1 MISSNNIAERHQEI
15 QFLIAGDDFPQAVKR
30 LMDFARDFSQD
41 KDDINDVIV
50 ISATYNRLEKHERRG
65 TLVISEIEQQRNQL
79 LYKALGLLDAIV
91 EQISFDTADAA

>member
-1 MISSNNIAERHQEI
+1 MISSNNIAERYQEI

-30 LMDFARDFSQD
+30 LMDFARDFSHD

-65 TLVISEIEQQRNQL
+65 TLAISEIEQQRNQL

-91 EQISFDTADAA
+91 EQISFNTADAA